1 MARSI
6 APSRMRCPRP
16 HVPRALLAAFLP
28 SYLLAPGVPA
38 QEPALAAAAPTA
50 KLPQGAAPVGQ
61 DPAKPAA
68 SSQSPGQGQPVQQQ
82 APGKAGEAAG
92 QTVVVTASRR
102 EQDPF
107 DAPRAI
113 DVVSGQDLQRYQFR
127 SMPQALRYLPSA
139 MIQETSPGQ
148 GSPFL
153 RGFTGYNNLL
163 LIDGIRVNN
172 STFRSGPNQY
182 WATVDPLSLDR
193 IEVLRGPASTQW
205 GSDAVGGAVQA
216 ITKGPS
222 LRAVDGVRYGGATYG
237 RYATAEDSPVA
248 RGEAQVA
255 WGREGGLR
263 SAALIGGDARAIG
276 DIEGG
281 ADTGIQPN
289 TSHKETAFDVKVE
302 HELDKHTKL
311 VFLHQQMSQ
320 NNVPRTH
327 ATVSAERW
335 RGSAAGSDL
344 QRELDQD
351 RRLSYVQLH
360 QSGLDGAFTS
370 ARYSVSFQTQREVEE
385 RLRTSGVGAQE
396 FEVGTLGMFAQFE
409 SDLGALG
416 TLTYGVD
423 YYRDD
428 VDSRST
434 GVGANPFQGQVGD
447 KGKYDLFGAFAQDE
461 VELGGGLSAQAGVR
475 YTYAAADADSV
486 RSPTS
491 NTTGIAVKDSW
502 DEVTANVNLRQELTE
517 RWNVYAGASQGFRA
531 PTLSDLTSFTV
542 ARSGEQEIASPGLD
556 AEHFLGYELGSK
568 VRTGDLQL
576 QAAWYWTDIEDQIVR
591 TPTGTTVG
599 TPPLPA
605 IAKSNAGDG
614 YVQGTELQLAYEVVE
629 RTTAFVVNSWQYGRV
644 DGFDASRNPITDY
657 TSRIM
662 PMTTIVGLRWENQ
675 PGDFHCGTE
684 VVRAEDA
691 DKLSVGDQ
699 GDTQRIPPGG
709 TPSYTLWHL
718 RCGFRLDERASLEIA
733 CENVTDVDHRVHGSG
748 SNGLGR
754 NFIIGMSVTF

>member
-1 MARSI
+1 MVRSSRL
-6 APSRMRCPRP
+6 SRMRSPRP
-16 HVPRALLAAFLP
+16 AVARVLFAAFVPSFVLCPGLLAQA
-28 SYLLAPGVPA
+28 APAVPA
-38 QEPALAAAAPTA
+38 TAAPPAAADGT
-50 KLPQGAAPVGQ
+50 Q
-61 DPAKPAA
+61 DPARP
-68 SSQSPGQGQPVQQQ
+68 
-82 APGKAGEAAG
+82 KAGGAPQDPPKEPT
-92 QTVVVTASRR
+92 QTIVVTASRR

-107 DAPRAI
+107 EAPRAI
-113 DVVSGQDLQRYQFR
+113 DVVSSQDLQRYQFR
-127 SMPQALRYLPSA
+127 STPQALRNLPSA
-139 MIQETSPGQ
+139 MIQETAPGQ

-163 LIDGIRVNN
+163 LIDGIRLNN

-205 GSDAVGGAVQA
+205 GSDAVGGTVQA

-237 RYATAEDSPVA
+237 RYATAEDSPVV

-281 ADTGIQPN
+281 ADTGVQPN
-289 TSHKETAFDVKVE
+289 TAHKENAFDIKVE
-302 HELDKHTKL
+302 HELSKHSKL
-311 VFLHQQMSQ
+311 VFLHQEMSQ

-335 RGSAAGSDL
+335 RGSAAGTDL

-351 RRLSYVQLH
+351 RRLTYVQLH
-360 QSGLDGAFTS
+360 QSGLQGAFQA
-370 ARYSVSFQTQREVEE
+370 ARWSLSYQTQREVEE
-385 RLRTSGVGAQE
+385 RLRTAGVGTQE
-396 FEVGTLGMFAQFE
+396 FEVGTFGAFAQFE

-416 TLTYGVD
+416 TLTYGAD
-423 YYRDD
+423 YYRDG

-434 GVGANPFQGQVGD
+434 GVGSNAFQGQVGD
-447 KGKYDLFGAFAQDE
+447 EASYDLFGAFVQDE

-491 NTTGIAVKDSW
+491 NTTKVAVKDSW

-556 AEHFLGYELGSK
+556 AEHFLGYEIGSK

-614 YVQGTELQLAYEVVE
+614 YVQGTELQLSYEIVE

-644 DGFDASRNPITDY
+644 DGFDNSRNPITDY

-662 PMTTIVGLRWENQ
+662 PLTTIVGMRWENQ
-675 PGDFHCGTE
+675 AGDFHCGTE

-709 TPSYTLWHL
+709 TPSYTLWNV
-718 RCGFRLDERASLEIA
+718 RCGFRLDERATLEVA
-733 CENVTDVDHRVHGSG
+733 CENLTDVDYRVHGSG
-748 SNGLGR
+748 SNGIGR
-754 NFIIGMSVTF
+754 NFLVGMSVAF

>member
-6 APSRMRCPRP
+6 ATYRMRPPRP
-16 HVPRALLAAFLP
+16 HVPRALRAAVLSPSVLLVGLAAQGP
-28 SYLLAPGVPA
+28 ATAAPQASGPA
-38 QEPALAAAAPTA
+38 TAAPTA
-50 KLPQGAAPVGQ
+50 Q
-61 DPAKPAA
+61 DPTKPPSAP
-68 SSQSPGQGQPVQQQ
+68 QQPG
-82 APGKAGEAAG
+82 GKPSDPSG

-107 DAPRAI
+107 EAPRAI

-127 SMPQALRYLPSA
+127 STPQALRNLPSA

-205 GSDAVGGAVQA
+205 GSDAVGGTVQA

-222 LRAVDGVRYGGATYG
+222 LRAVDGVRYGSANYG
-237 RYATAEDSPVA
+237 RYASAEDSPVA

-263 SAALIGGDARAIG
+263 TAALVGGDARAIG

-289 TSHKETAFDVKVE
+289 TSHKETAFDVKLE
-302 HELDKHTKL
+302 HELDKHSKL

-320 NNVPRTH
+320 DNVPRTH

-335 RGSAAGSDL
+335 RGSTAGTDL

-360 QSGLDGAFTS
+360 QSGLDGAFQS
-370 ARYSVSFQTQREVEE
+370 ARWSLSFQSQREVEE
-385 RLRTSGVGAQE
+385 RVRTAGVGAQQ
-396 FEVGTLGMFAQFE
+396 FEVGTLGAFAQFE

-434 GVGANPFQGQVGD
+434 GVGANAFQGQVGD
-447 KGKYDLFGAFAQDE
+447 KGTYDLFGAFVQDE
-461 VELGGGLSAQAGVR
+461 VQLGGGLSAQAGVR

-556 AEHFLGYELGSK
+556 AEHFLGYEIGSK
-568 VRTGDLQL
+568 VRTGELQL

-614 YVQGTELQLAYEVVE
+614 YVQGTELQLSYEVVE

-662 PMTTIVGLRWENQ
+662 PMTTIVGVRWESLA
-675 PGDFHCGTE
+675 GDFHCGTE

-699 GDTQRIPPGG
+699 ADTQRVPPGG
-709 TPSYTLWHL
+709 TPSYTLWNL
-718 RCGFRLDERASLEIA
+718 RCGFRLDERATLEVA
-733 CENVTDVDHRVHGSG
+733 CENATDVDYRVHGSG

-754 NFIIGMSVTF
+754 NFLVGMSVTF

>member
-1 MARSI
+1 
-6 APSRMRCPRP
+6 MRLFRP
-16 HVPRALLAAFLP
+16 HVPRALCAAVLSPSVLLAGLAAQDP
-28 SYLLAPGVPA
+28 
-38 QEPALAAAAPTA
+38 AAAAPPATVTA
-50 KLPQGAAPVGQ
+50 AATPSGQ
-61 DPAKPAA
+61 DPAKPTPAA
-68 SSQSPGQGQPVQQQ
+68 QQPIGTPSKP
-82 APGKAGEAAG
+82 AKPSEPTG

-107 DAPRAI
+107 EAPRAI

-127 SMPQALRYLPSA
+127 STPQALRYLPSA

-205 GSDAVGGAVQA
+205 GSDAVGGTVQA

-237 RYATAEDSPVA
+237 RYATAEDSPAA

-263 SAALIGGDARAIG
+263 TAALIGGDARAIG

-289 TSHKETAFDVKVE
+289 TSHKETAFDVKLE
-302 HELDKHTKL
+302 HELDKHSKL
-311 VFLHQQMSQ
+311 VFLHQEMSQ

-335 RGSAAGSDL
+335 RGSTAGSDL

-360 QSGLDGAFTS
+360 QSGLDGAFQS
-370 ARYSVSFQTQREVEE
+370 ARWSVSFQSQREVEE
-385 RLRTSGVGAQE
+385 RVRTAGVGAQQ
-396 FEVGTLGMFAQFE
+396 FEVGTLGAFAQFE

-434 GVGANPFQGQVGD
+434 GVGSNAFQGQVGD
-447 KGKYDLFGAFAQDE
+447 KAKYDLFGAFAQDE

-556 AEHFLGYELGSK
+556 AEHFLGYEIGSK
-568 VRTGDLQL
+568 VRTGDLQM
-576 QAAWYWTDIEDQIVR
+576 QAAWYWTDIQDQIVR

-614 YVQGTELQLAYEVVE
+614 YVQGTELQLSYEVVE

-662 PMTTIVGLRWENQ
+662 PMTTIVGVRWENQ

-699 GDTQRIPPGG
+699 ADTQRIPPGG
-709 TPSYTLWHL
+709 TPSYTLWNL
-718 RCGFRLDERASLEIA
+718 RCGFRLDERATLEVA
-733 CENVTDVDHRVHGSG
+733 CENVTDVDYRVHGSG

-754 NFIIGMSVTF
+754 NFLVGMSVAF

>member
-1 MARSI
+1 M
-6 APSRMRCPRP
+6 
-16 HVPRALLAAFLP
+16 PRALRAAVLSPSVLLVGLAAQGP
-28 SYLLAPGVPA
+28 ATAAPQASGPA
-38 QEPALAAAAPTA
+38 TAAPTA
-50 KLPQGAAPVGQ
+50 Q
-61 DPAKPAA
+61 DPTKPPPAP
-68 SSQSPGQGQPVQQQ
+68 QQPG
-82 APGKAGEAAG
+82 GKPSDPSG

-107 DAPRAI
+107 EAPRAI

-127 SMPQALRYLPSA
+127 STPQALRNLPSA

-205 GSDAVGGAVQA
+205 GSDAVGGTVQA

-222 LRAVDGVRYGGATYG
+222 LRAVDGVRYGSANYG
-237 RYATAEDSPVA
+237 RYASAEDSPVA

-263 SAALIGGDARAIG
+263 TAALVGGDARAIG

-289 TSHKETAFDVKVE
+289 TSHKETAFDVKLE
-302 HELDKHTKL
+302 HELDKHSKL

-320 NNVPRTH
+320 DNVPRTH

-335 RGSAAGSDL
+335 RGSTAGTDL

-360 QSGLDGAFTS
+360 QSGLDGAFQS
-370 ARYSVSFQTQREVEE
+370 ARWSLSFQSQREVEE
-385 RLRTSGVGAQE
+385 RVRTAGVGAQQ
-396 FEVGTLGMFAQFE
+396 FEVGTLGAFAQFE

-434 GVGANPFQGQVGD
+434 GVGANAFQGQVGD
-447 KGKYDLFGAFAQDE
+447 KGTYDLFGAFVQDE
-461 VELGGGLSAQAGVR
+461 VQLGGGLSAQAGVR

-556 AEHFLGYELGSK
+556 AEHFLGYEIGSK
-568 VRTGDLQL
+568 VRTGELQL

-614 YVQGTELQLAYEVVE
+614 YVQGTELQLSYEVVE

-662 PMTTIVGLRWENQ
+662 PMTTIVGVRWESLA
-675 PGDFHCGTE
+675 GDFHCGTE

-699 GDTQRIPPGG
+699 ADTQRIPPGG
-709 TPSYTLWHL
+709 TPSYTLWNL
-718 RCGFRLDERASLEIA
+718 RCGFRLDERATLEVA
-733 CENVTDVDHRVHGSG
+733 CENATDVDYRVHGSG

-754 NFIIGMSVTF
+754 NFLVGMSVTF

>member
-1 MARSI
+1 MAR
-6 APSRMRCPRP
+6 PFMRSTRP
-16 HVPRALLAAFLP
+16 HVPRALLAAVLP
-28 SYLLAPGVPA
+28 SSVLVSGLLAQTPA
-38 QEPALAAAAPTA
+38 PAVAAPATRPA
-50 KLPQGAAPVGQ
+50 QGAAAGDQ
-61 DPAKPAA
+61 DPAKPVANPQPA
-68 SSQSPGQGQPVQQQ
+68 NPQPVSQQP
-82 APGKAGEAAG
+82 ATGKAEAAVG

-107 DAPRAI
+107 EAPRAI
-113 DVVSGQDLQRYQFR
+113 DVVTGEDLQRFQFR
-127 SMPQALRYLPSA
+127 STPQALRYLPSA

-205 GSDAVGGAVQA
+205 GSDAVGGTVQA
-216 ITKGPS
+216 ITKGPN

-237 RYATAEDSPVA
+237 RYATAEDSPAA

-289 TSHKETAFDVKVE
+289 TSHKETAFDIKFE
-302 HELDKHTKL
+302 HEVDKHTKL
-311 VFLHQQMSQ
+311 VFLHQEMSQ

-335 RGSAAGSDL
+335 RGSTAGTDV

-360 QSGLDGAFTS
+360 QSGLDGVFTS

-385 RLRTSGVGAQE
+385 RVRTAGVGTQQ
-396 FEVGTLGMFAQFE
+396 FDVGTLGMFAQFE
-409 SDLGALG
+409 SNLGALG

-434 GVGANPFQGQVGD
+434 GVGANAFQGQVGD
-447 KGKYDLFGAFAQDE
+447 KSTYDLFGAFAQDE
-461 VELGGGLSAQAGVR
+461 LDLGGGLSAQAGVR

-556 AEHFLGYELGSK
+556 AEHFLGYEIGSK

-614 YVQGTELQLAYEVVE
+614 YVQGTELQVSYDVLE

-675 PGDFHCGTE
+675 PGDFHCGAE

-699 GDTQRIPPGG
+699 ADTQRIPPGG
-709 TPSYTLWHL
+709 TPSYTLWNL
-718 RCGFRLDERASLEIA
+718 RCGFRLDPRVSLEIA
-733 CENVTDVDHRVHGSG
+733 CENVSDVDYRVHGSG

-754 NFIIGMSVTF
+754 NFIVGMSATF